1 MKRWRSPRV
10 DLQSRLT
17 DEQRGIV
24 MSVVGITILAGC
36 MTVWSVYLNRLSR
49 FDMEDRS
56 AMVMELE
63 PYLIAAVTIIVAVSV
78 LLGCACVVLMKRK
91 ERNRK

>member
-1 MKRWRSPRV
+1 MRRWRTPRV

-24 MSVVGITILAGC
+24 MSVAGVTILVGC
-36 MTVWSVYLNRLSR
+36 MTVWSVYLNWLSR

-56 AMVMELE
+56 AMSMEAG
-63 PYLIAAVTIIVAVSV
+63 PYFNAAVTIIVAVSV
-78 LLGCACVVLMKRK
+78 LLGYACVVLMKRK